1 MIAKEV
7 NSATLI
13 IGIFMLLTLKW
24 LYHTDIIQILSE
36 FTTKQPEAKVLFKA
50 FVDTPIPALV
60 FHAGPSQA
68 F

>member
-1 MIAKEV
+1 
-7 NSATLI
+7 
-13 IGIFMLLTLKW
+13 MLLTLKW